1 MSRFCPKVNS
11 DVTYMVCSE
20 CDTHI
25 CDTEYVEEK
34 EHVVEITDESAAL
47 AKMIRDFNIRQGSP
61 NGKYIKDINVL
72 SIEIIKFLK
81 ENNEK

>member
-11 DVTYMVCSE
+11 NVTYMVCSE
-20 CDTHI
+20 CDSHI
-25 CDTEYVEEK
+25 CDTEYVEKKEQCVEK
-34 EHVVEITDESAAL
+34 TDESMAL

-72 SIEIIKFLK
+72 SSEIIKFLK
-81 ENNEK
+81 EKQK